1 MVFGFRGYNHV
12 SRDLQKLNVAD
23 EYKGDDKLQV
33 GNINQLCISHVGSS
47 SLLNLHLPN
56 MLIVPKLTK
65 NLLSV
70 SKLTDDNNVY
80 VELWSKHCNIKNL
93 QGQTL
98 LRGDF
103 SDGLYW
109 LSHNQIN
116 CSKHPHVVFM
126 GVKSSLQ
133 GWNGWLDHP
142 NEPILRCLVSSFN
155 LPLSSNKL
163 PSVCDSC
170 QMGKCH
176 RFHLFSSHVASTKP
190 FGLVYSDV
198 WGPPLFFHRIET
210 NISFS

>member
-1 MVFGFRGYNHV
+1 M

-103 SDGLYW
+103 SDGLY
-109 LSHNQIN
+109 
-116 CSKHPHVVFM
+116 
-126 GVKSSLQ
+126 
-133 GWNGWLDHP
+133 
-142 NEPILRCLVSSFN
+142 
-155 LPLSSNKL
+155 
-163 PSVCDSC
+163 
-170 QMGKCH
+170 
-176 RFHLFSSHVASTKP
+176 
-190 FGLVYSDV
+190 
-198 WGPPLFFHRIET
+198 
-210 NISFS
+210 